1 MNYVIMSCKGV
12 HVDGIVTLNKN
23 GNKFYLTYNDEH
35 GNVVISRDFDA
46 YDEAFAVFSEF
57 AKIIGSGDYSPA
69 DRREMMR
76 RA

>member
-23 GNKFYLTYNDEH
+23 GNKFYLTYSDEH
-35 GNVVISRDFDA
+35 GNVVISRDFDT
-46 YDEAFAVFSEF
+46 YDEAFTVFSEF

-69 DRREMMR
+69 DRRDMMR

>member
-12 HVDGIVTLNKN
+12 HVDGTVTLNKN
-23 GNKFYLTYNDEH
+23 GNEFYLAYNDDN
-35 GNVVISRDFDA
+35 GDVVTSRDFGT

-57 AKIIGSGDYSPA
+57 AKIIGSGNYSPG